1 MRILID
7 IGHPAHVHMFKN
19 IVFDMQTRG
28 HVFFFT
34 VREGE
39 NETVLLDKYG
49 FNYQK
54 VGCKR
59 KGTVNKLLGIFIF
72 SWRILKIA
80 IKFKPDIFLSHG
92 SMYAGYAS
100 LFLRKPHIALEDT
113 GNMEQIRFSLPVS
126 NVVLSPDVLPVN
138 LGKKQIRY
146 RGYHELMYLTPKYF
160 SPDPSVFSYLGLP
173 EKTPYA
179 ILRFISW
186 EASHDIGES
195 GFSLEY
201 KRKLIGML
209 SDRLKVF
216 ISGERQLPEE
226 FESFRINIP
235 FEKMHDVLAFATIYV
250 GEGATMASEAGILGT
265 PSIYANSG
273 KRSYHE
279 DHEKFGTVFNFTS
292 QNGVF
297 EKINE
302 ILSDP
307 DIKEKHALLSKK
319 LIDNKIDVTAFFIW
333 FIENYP
339 QSFKIMKENPEYQ
352 ERFR

>member
-1 MRILID
+1 MNILID
-7 IGHPAHVHMFKN
+7 IGHPAHVYMFKN

-39 NETVLLDKYG
+39 NETVLLDKYN

-54 VGCKR
+54 IGSKR
-59 KGTVNKLLGIFIF
+59 KGTVNKILGILIF

-80 IKFKPDIFLSHG
+80 RKFKPDIFLSHG

-100 LFLRKPHIALEDT
+100 FFIRKPHIALEDT
-113 GNMEQIRFSLPVS
+113 GNMEQIRLSLPFS
-126 NVVLSPDVLPVN
+126 NVVLSPDVLPVS
-138 LGKKQIRY
+138 LGEKHIRY
-146 RGYHELMYLTPKYF
+146 MGYHELMYLIPKYF
-160 SPDPSVFSYLGLP
+160 TPDPDVYSYLGLP

-186 EASHDIGES
+186 EASHDIGET
-195 GFSLEY
+195 GFSLEN
-201 KRKLIGML
+201 KRRLIGML
-209 SDRLKVF
+209 SERLKVF

-265 PSIYANSG
+265 PSIYVNSFR
-273 KRSYHE
+273 RSYNE
-279 DHEKFGTVFNFTS
+279 DQEKYGTVFNFTS

-297 EKINE
+297 EKIDE

-307 DIKEKHALLSKK
+307 DIKEKHTILSNR
-319 LIDNKIDVTAFFIW
+319 LIKSKIDVTAFMVW
-333 FIENYP
+333 FIENWP
-339 QSFKIMKENPEYQ
+339 GSFKIMKDNPKYQ

>member
-19 IVFDMQTRG
+19 IVLDMQTRR

-34 VREGE
+34 VRDGE
-39 NETVLLDKYG
+39 NETELLDKSG
-49 FNYQK
+49 FNYQRI
-54 VGCKR
+54 GHKR
-59 KGTVNKLLGIFIF
+59 KGLVNKILGIFIY
-72 SWRILKIA
+72 SWRILKA
-80 IKFKPDIFLSHG
+80 AMKFKPDLFLSHG

-100 LFLRKPHIALEDT
+100 FFLHKPHIALEDT
-113 GNMEQIRFSLPVS
+113 GNMEQIRLSLPVS
-126 NVVLSPDVLPVN
+126 NVVLTPDVLPVN

-146 RGYHELMYLTPKYF
+146 RGYHELMYLIPKYF
-160 SPDPSVFSYLGLP
+160 RPDPKIYSYLGLP

-195 GFSLEY
+195 GFSQEY
-201 KRKLIGML
+201 KRKLIEML

-226 FESFRINIP
+226 FEPFKINIP
-235 FEKMHDVLAFATIYV
+235 FEKMHDVLAFATIYI

-265 PSIYANSG
+265 PSIYVNSG

-279 DHEKFGTVFNFTS
+279 DHEKYGTVFNFAS

-307 DIKEKHALLSKK
+307 DIKEKHAILSKR
-319 LIDNKIDVTAFFIW
+319 LIKSKIDVTSFLVW
-333 FIENYP
+333 FIEHYP
-339 QSFKIMKENPEYQ
+339 ESFRIMKDNPEYQ
-352 ERFR
+352 EQFR